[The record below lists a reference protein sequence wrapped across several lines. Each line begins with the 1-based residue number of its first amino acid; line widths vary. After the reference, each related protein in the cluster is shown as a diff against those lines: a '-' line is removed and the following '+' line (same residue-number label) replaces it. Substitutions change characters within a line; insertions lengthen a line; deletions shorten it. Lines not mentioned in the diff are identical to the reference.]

1 MEITMKKTG
10 LILALALLSAALQAQ
25 EIPYALPATSVTV
38 KVDVRQ
44 ESFFAGPYAAYAKH
58 MLNMSVED
66 RDRISTEITRVELL
80 PCVEA
85 DTGAWYTC
93 DAESAALMA
102 LGAQGLVS
110 LGGSDEQT
118 RWNFQ
123 PGLRSDYSDKGLTE
137 PRKQVVQIVYEEVQT
152 DTAIV
157 NVPVEH
163 KAIVDKTL
171 EDKAQEAADKI
182 LSIRQARLDIAMGD
196 TDANYSGEAMQAA
209 LDELKRTEEEYMALF
224 RGYSVVRKQSYVFD
238 VLPSASV
245 KNHRYLVFRL
255 TDDGP
260 VAEGTKGT
268 PYYLELH
275 PEGTLPEETQ
285 QRKTGKGAVR
295 YRIPQV
301 CRVTFSRD
309 GQTLLQTRMPFYQL
323 GRESVLVLSK

>member
-1 MEITMKKTG
+1 MEITMRKTG
-10 LILALALLSAALQAQ
+10 LLLALALLSAALQAQ
-25 EIPYALPATSVTV
+25 EIPYALPATCVTV

-44 ESFFAGPYAAYAKH
+44 ESFFAGPYAPYAKR
-58 MLNMSVED
+58 MLNMTVED
-66 RDRISTEITRVELL
+66 RDRISAEVTRVELL
-80 PCVEA
+80 PRIEA
-85 DTGAWYTC
+85 DTDAWYTC
-93 DAESAALMA
+93 DSESAALLA
-102 LGAQGLVS
+102 LGAQGLIS
-110 LGGSDEQT
+110 MGGSGAQT
-118 RWNFQ
+118 SWSFL
-123 PGLRSDYSDKGLTE
+123 PTLRSDYSNKGLTE
-137 PRKQVVQIVYEEVQT
+137 PKKEVVQIVYEQVQT
-152 DTAIV
+152 DTALV

-171 EDKAQEAADKI
+171 EDKAEEAADKI

-224 RGYSVVRKQSYVFD
+224 RGYSIVRKQSYVFD
-238 VLPSASV
+238 VLPSATV

-275 PEGTLPEETQ
+275 PEGSLPEEQ
-285 QRKTGKGAVR
+285 GQRKTGKGAVR

>member
-110 LGGSDEQT
+110 LCLQGTYTPCACGA
-118 RWNFQ
+118 F
-123 PGLRSDYSDKGLTE
+123 
-137 PRKQVVQIVYEEVQT
+137 V
-152 DTAIV
+152 
-157 NVPVEH
+157 
-163 KAIVDKTL
+163 
-171 EDKAQEAADKI
+171 
-182 LSIRQARLDIAMGD
+182 
-196 TDANYSGEAMQAA
+196 
-209 LDELKRTEEEYMALF
+209 
-224 RGYSVVRKQSYVFD
+224 
-238 VLPSASV
+238 
-245 KNHRYLVFRL
+245 HRETSPVFR
-255 TDDGP
+255 
-260 VAEGTKGT
+260 
-268 PYYLELH
+268 
-275 PEGTLPEETQ
+275 
-285 QRKTGKGAVR
+285 
-295 YRIPQV
+295 
-301 CRVTFSRD
+301 RD
-309 GQTLLQTRMPFYQL
+309 RQ
-323 GRESVLVLSK
+323 